1 MNGNLKHTGLILLS
15 GVDAPG
21 ITEMLFRVLTPFQIE
36 IVDFEQVV
44 IRDRLLLTVLIKF
57 DQAHQSAI
65 EDDVT
70 NAFKNSGIDLAMDFA
85 PGDHASGKNSNLHLV
100 VLAEQ
105 IRPIAIAKIANL
117 IQKYNGN
124 IDRVR
129 RTSDQP
135 IIALEFDIT
144 AEFDEDSLKVLQ
156 REFAVI
162 SNEFKIDIA
171 VQRGGLIRR
180 AKRVVLLDMDSTL
193 IQQEVIDLLADK
205 VGVGEKVSKI
215 TESAMRGDIDF
226 TTSLKER
233 VALLAGASEEIFTDV
248 FESISLTPGALD
260 LIKTL
265 HKLGH
270 KVGVVSGGF
279 LNVIEPLLRDL
290 RVDFYRANTL
300 EVIGG
305 KITGRI
311 SGPIINREAKAE
323 ALVEFAK
330 KEGVELNQTIAIG
343 DGANDLGMIEIAGLG
358 IAFNAKPK
366 VKLQADASIS
376 TPYLDS
382 VLFLMG
388 ITRAEINN

>member
-144 AEFDEDSLKVLQ
+144 AEFHEDSLKVLQ

-290 RVDFYRANTL
+290 RIDFYRANTL

>member
-70 NAFKNSGIDLAMDFA
+70 NAFKDSGIDLAMDFA

-290 RVDFYRANTL
+290 RIDFYRANTL

>member
-70 NAFKNSGIDLAMDFA
+70 NAFKDSGIDLAMDFSA
-85 PGDHASGKNSNLHLV
+85 GDHASGKNSNLHLV

-117 IQKYNGN
+117 IQEYNGN

-156 REFAVI
+156 REFAAI
-162 SNEFKIDIA
+162 SNECQIDIA

-290 RVDFYRANTL
+290 QIDFYRANTL
-300 EVIGG
+300 EVIDG

-323 ALVEFAK
+323 ALVEFARR
-330 KEGVELNQTIAIG
+330 EGVELNQTIAIG

>member
-70 NAFKNSGIDLAMDFA
+70 NAFNNSGIDLAMDFA

-290 RVDFYRANTL
+290 RIDFYRANTL

>member
-70 NAFKNSGIDLAMDFA
+70 NAFKDSGIDLAMDFA

-290 RVDFYRANTL
+290 RIDFYRANTL
-300 EVIGG
+300 EVIDG

>member
-1 MNGNLKHTGLILLS
+1 
-15 GVDAPG
+15 
-21 ITEMLFRVLTPFQIE
+21 MLFR
-36 IVDFEQVV
+36 
-44 IRDRLLLTVLIKF
+44 
-57 DQAHQSAI
+57 S
-65 EDDVT
+65 
-70 NAFKNSGIDLAMDFA
+70 
-85 PGDHASGKNSNLHLV
+85 GDHASGKNSNLHLV

-156 REFAVI
+156 RDFAVI
-162 SNEFKIDIA
+162 SNKFKIDIA

-290 RVDFYRANTL
+290 RIDFYRANTL

>member
-70 NAFKNSGIDLAMDFA
+70 NTFKDSGIDLAMDFS

-117 IQKYNGN
+117 IQKYKGN

-162 SNEFKIDIA
+162 SNEFQIDIA
-171 VQRGGLIRR
+171 IQRGGLIRR

-290 RVDFYRANTL
+290 RIDFYRANTL
-300 EVIGG
+300 EVIDG

>member
-44 IRDRLLLTVLIKF
+44 IRDRLILTVLIKF

-70 NAFKNSGIDLAMDFA
+70 NTFKDSGIDLAMDFA

-105 IRPIAIAKIANL
+105 IRPIAIAKIAKL

-162 SNEFKIDIA
+162 SNEFQIDIA

-193 IQQEVIDLLADK
+193 IQQEVIDLLANR

>member
-144 AEFDEDSLKVLQ
+144 AEFHEDSLKVLQ

>member
-70 NAFKNSGIDLAMDFA
+70 NAFKDSGIDLAMDFA

-105 IRPIAIAKIANL
+105 IRPISIAKIANL

-162 SNEFKIDIA
+162 SHEFKIDIA

-290 RVDFYRANTL
+290 RIDFYRANTL

>member
-70 NAFKNSGIDLAMDFA
+70 NTFKGSGIDLAMDFS

-156 REFAVI
+156 RDFAVI

-290 RVDFYRANTL
+290 RIDFYRANTL

>member
-70 NAFKNSGIDLAMDFA
+70 NTFKDSGIDLAMDFS

-129 RTSDQP
+129 RTSDHP

-162 SNEFKIDIA
+162 SNEFQIDIA

-205 VGVGEKVSKI
+205 VGVGEQVSKI

-260 LIKTL
+260 LIKNL

-290 RVDFYRANTL
+290 RIDFYRANTL
-300 EVIGG
+300 EVIDG
-305 KITGRI
+305 KITGRL

>member
-36 IVDFEQVV
+36 ILDFEQVV
-44 IRDRLLLTVLIKF
+44 IRDRLLLTILIKF

-70 NAFKNSGIDLAMDFA
+70 NTFKDSGIDLAMDFS

-117 IQKYNGN
+117 IQKYKGN

-162 SNEFKIDIA
+162 SNEFQIDIA

-205 VGVGEKVSKI
+205 VGVGEQVSKI

-233 VALLAGASEEIFTDV
+233 VALLAGASEKIFTDV
-248 FESISLTPGALD
+248 FKSISLTPGALE

-290 RVDFYRANTL
+290 RIDFYRANTL
-300 EVIGG
+300 EVIDG

>member
-44 IRDRLLLTVLIKF
+44 IRDRLLLTILIKF

-70 NAFKNSGIDLAMDFA
+70 NTFKDSGIDLAMDFS

-117 IQKYNGN
+117 IQKYKGN

-162 SNEFKIDIA
+162 SNEFQIDIA
-171 VQRGGLIRR
+171 IQRGGLIRR

-248 FESISLTPGALD
+248 FESISLTPGALE

-290 RVDFYRANTL
+290 RIDFYRANTL
-300 EVIGG
+300 EVIDG

-323 ALVEFAK
+323 ALIEFAK

>member
-70 NAFKNSGIDLAMDFA
+70 NAFNNSGIDLAMDFA

-144 AEFDEDSLKVLQ
+144 AEFHEDSLKVLQ

-290 RVDFYRANTL
+290 RIDFYRANTL

>member
-70 NAFKNSGIDLAMDFA
+70 NAFKDSGIDLAMDFSA
-85 PGDHASGKNSNLHLV
+85 GDHASGKNSNLHLV

-144 AEFDEDSLKVLQ
+144 AEFDEVSLKVLQ

-290 RVDFYRANTL
+290 RIDFYRANTL

>member
-70 NAFKNSGIDLAMDFA
+70 NAFKDSGIDLAMDFA
-85 PGDHASGKNSNLHLV
+85 TGDHASGKNSNLHLV

-105 IRPIAIAKIANL
+105 IRPIAIAKIAKL

-144 AEFDEDSLKVLQ
+144 AEFDEVSLKVLQ

-290 RVDFYRANTL
+290 RIDFYRANTL
-300 EVIGG
+300 EVIDG

>member
-21 ITEMLFRVLTPFQIE
+21 ITEMLFQALAPFQIE
-36 IVDFEQVV
+36 ILDFEQVV
-44 IRDRLLLTVLIKF
+44 IRDRLLLTILIKF

-65 EDDVT
+65 EDDVSNT
-70 NAFKNSGIDLAMDFA
+70 FKDSGIDLAMDFA
-85 PGDHASGKNSNLHLV
+85 PGDHTSGKNSNLHLV

-156 REFAVI
+156 RDFAVI

-290 RVDFYRANTL
+290 RIDFYRANTL

>member
-70 NAFKNSGIDLAMDFA
+70 NAFKDSGIDLAMDFA

-117 IQKYNGN
+117 IQEYNGN

-144 AEFDEDSLKVLQ
+144 AEFHEDSLKVLQ

-290 RVDFYRANTL
+290 RIDFYRANTL

>member
-70 NAFKNSGIDLAMDFA
+70 NAFKDSGIDLAMDFSA
-85 PGDHASGKNSNLHLV
+85 GDHASGKNSNLHLV

-117 IQKYNGN
+117 IQEYNGN

-290 RVDFYRANTL
+290 RIDFYRANTL

>member
-70 NAFKNSGIDLAMDFA
+70 NAFKDSGIDLAMDFA

-156 REFAVI
+156 RDFAVI

-290 RVDFYRANTL
+290 RIDFYRANTL
-300 EVIGG
+300 EVIDG

>member
-290 RVDFYRANTL
+290 RIDFYRANTL

>member
-70 NAFKNSGIDLAMDFA
+70 NAFKDSGIDLAMDFA

-156 REFAVI
+156 RDFAVI

-290 RVDFYRANTL
+290 RIDFYRANTL